1 MVIDPL
7 IVKREREMINSYL
20 NNVKRKL
27 EDAESLEYR
36 RSALNGFSLFLLISS
51 ITIAIYT
58 FLEFIFGFSS
68 PVRTILF
75 HSMLVFYTLLFSYLV
90 LIPILKSFF
99 IFSKPDYK
107 LTSKKIGLAFSEIKD
122 ELQNAIEILTSTLSG
137 YSTEL
142 IDAAF
147 ERIYKKSNSI
157 DFKKSVDFSNTK
169 KKFGFAATGILIVL
183 LLLLIVP
190 GFSSSAY
197 RILNYSKDYT
207 LPQRFHFQVQPG
219 NKEVTRGDDVLLVV
233 SISGDAPKKIS
244 LMRKSAEQTVFEEMV
259 LTPDESGKFN
269 YKASEIK
276 SSFEYF
282 ATAEGIKS
290 DLYKISLINR
300 PIITRLDITINPP
313 AYSRLPQ
320 TIQRDNGNIS
330 ALPGSKISININSS
344 RELSSAKILFGDS
357 LSKKMTVD
365 GNSARIDFPINNSL
379 SYSINIMDL
388 QNVANINPITYS
400 IQKLEDRFPS
410 INLITP
416 RENVKLESGGKV
428 STITKISDDYGFS
441 SLKLN
446 YRLTTS
452 KYRAT
457 EQEFMTIPII
467 IKKESIEEEV
477 YYVWDLSPLFLA
489 EGEAISFYMEVFDND
504 IVSGPKS
511 ARTQTLSILVPSL
524 DDLYQSAENIQQE
537 ASKDLTET
545 LKEAEELSRELK
557 KISEDL
563 KQNSK
568 DISWQ
573 EKERI
578 EKASQKF
585 NELMEKTDDASR
597 KLDEMR
603 RDLMQN
609 NLLSEETLQK
619 YNELQDLLDQLN
631 SEELREAFKRMQES
645 LQKMMRDNVQIS
657 LEELKANEEY
667 FKKSLERTLNLLKRI
682 QIEQKLDELIKR
694 TEDISKK
701 MDALTENTRQA
712 NLNEKNKR
720 DELTNRQNDIAK
732 DIDKMKNEMNSLER
746 IMSELN
752 DMPKDEIKKLI
763 DEFEKQNN
771 IELSSKILEE
781 LKQIQKM
788 EALKNQQKLSQNMQ
802 NTKSQMQ
809 SLQSALQQMNQMQI
823 FFDMMKI
830 LDDLLTLS
838 KEQEELKNNTSG
850 LSPNSPGINK
860 NSRAQSEI
868 QNNLNRVLQK
878 MSALSQKTF
887 AITPEMGRA
896 LGNASSDMQQS
907 ISLMQ
912 NGSPLGSSQKQTD
925 AMRSLNEA
933 ARLMKGGMDQM
944 MSGGQGGGMMGLM
957 QQLQQM
963 AQQQMDLNQLTQ
975 MLNQGRMTQEMM
987 SQMQRMA
994 QQQEIL
1000 RKSLEQLN
1008 RESQETGQSKR
1019 LATNL
1024 EKILEEMSE
1033 VVSNLQSQKLD
1044 DDLIKKQ
1051 EMILSKLLD
1060 AQRSI
1065 NERDFENER
1074 RSNTGRNV
1082 ERNSPPDLI
1091 LSTEEGRTKLRDE
1104 LLKAI
1109 REGYKKDYEE
1119 LIRKYFEA
1127 LEREKY

>member
-1 MVIDPL
+1 
-7 IVKREREMINSYL
+7 MINSSL
-20 NNVKRKL
+20 NNIKRKL
-27 EDAESLEYR
+27 ENAESLEHR
-36 RSALNGFSLFLLISS
+36 RSALSGLSSFLLIAAV
-51 ITIAIYT
+51 IIAVFT
-58 FLEFIFGFSS
+58 FLEFIFEFSS
-68 PVRTILF
+68 PIRTIIFYSILI
-75 HSMLVFYTLLFSYLV
+75 FYTLLFSYLV
-90 LIPILKSFF
+90 LIPILKSFY

-107 LTSKKIGLAFSEIKD
+107 STSKKIGLAFSEIKD
-122 ELQNAIEILTSTLSG
+122 ELQNAIELLTSSLSG

-142 IDAAF
+142 INAAF
-147 ERIYKKSNSI
+147 ERIYKKSSSI
-157 DFKKSVDFSNTK
+157 DFRRSVDFSKTK
-169 KKFGFAATGILIVL
+169 KKFGVTASGIIILT

-190 GFSSSAY
+190 GFSSSTY

-207 LPQRFHFQVQPG
+207 LPQRFNFNVQPG
-219 NKEVTRGDDVLLVV
+219 NKEVTRGEDVLIVV
-233 SISGDAPKKIS
+233 SISGEAPKKIS
-244 LMRKSAEQTVFEEMV
+244 LMRKYAEQTVFEEMV
-259 LTPDESGKFN
+259 LTSDKSGKFN
-269 YKASEIK
+269 YKATEIK
-276 SSFEYF
+276 NSFEYF
-282 ATAEGIKS
+282 AAAEGVKS
-290 DLYKISLINR
+290 ELYKISIVNR
-300 PIITRLDITINPP
+300 PIITQFDLTLTPP
-313 AYSRLPQ
+313 AYSGLPQ
-320 TIQRDNGNIS
+320 IIQRDNGNIS

-357 LSKKMTVD
+357 LLKKMNVAGSSASAD
-365 GNSARIDFPINNSL
+365 FQFNSTL
-379 SYSINIMDL
+379 SYSINIIDL
-388 QNVANINPITYS
+388 QNIVNINPITYS

-410 INLITP
+410 ITLITP
-416 RENVKLESGGKV
+416 RENIKLGSDGKI

-441 SLKLN
+441 SLMLN
-446 YRLTTS
+446 YKLTAS
-452 KYRAT
+452 KYRTAS
-457 EQEFMTIPII
+457 QGFITIPITF
-467 IKKESIEEEV
+467 KKESIEEEV

-489 EGEAISFYMEVFDND
+489 EGEAISFYLEVFDND

-511 ARTQTLSILVPSL
+511 ARTPMLSILVPSL
-524 DDLYQSAENIQQE
+524 DDLYQSAESKQQE
-537 ASKDLTET
+537 ASKDLSET

-557 KISEDL
+557 KISDDL

-585 NELMEKTDDASR
+585 NDLMEKTDDASR
-597 KLDEMR
+597 KLDEIR

-631 SEELREAFKRMQES
+631 SEELQEAFKRMQES
-645 LQKMMRDNVQIS
+645 LQKMMRDNVQLS
-657 LEELKANEEY
+657 VEELRANEEY

-694 TEDISKK
+694 TDDISIK
-701 MDALTENTRQA
+701 MDEFFENTRRS

-720 DELTNRQNDIAK
+720 DELTNRQNDIAR
-732 DIDKMKNEMNSLER
+732 DIEKMKNEMNSLEQK
-746 IMSELN
+746 MGELN
-752 DMPKDEIKKLI
+752 DMPKDEMEKLI

-771 IELSSKILEE
+771 IELSKEILEE
-781 LKQIQKM
+781 LKQMQKM
-788 EALKNQQKLSQNMQ
+788 EVLKNQQQLSKNIQ
-802 NTKSQMQ
+802 NTKNQMQ
-809 SLQSALQQMNQMQI
+809 SLQSALQQMNQMQT

-850 LSPNSPGINK
+850 LSPYSPEVNI
-860 NSRAQSEI
+860 NSRAQSNI
-868 QNNLNRVLQK
+868 QNNLNRILQK

-912 NGSPLGSSQKQTD
+912 NGNPVGSSQKQTD

-933 ARLMKGGMDQM
+933 ARLIKGGMDQM
-944 MSGGQGGGMMGLM
+944 MSGGQGGGMMGMM

-987 SQMQRMA
+987 SQMQRIT
-994 QQQEIL
+994 QQQEII

-1024 EKILEEMSE
+1024 EKILEEMKK

-1044 DDLIKKQ
+1044 DDLVKKQ
-1051 EMILSKLLD
+1051 ERILSKLLD

-1074 RSNTGRNV
+1074 RSNTGKNV

-1091 LSTEEGRTKLRDE
+1091 FSTEEGRNKLRDE

-1127 LEREKY
+1127 LEKEKY

>member
-1 MVIDPL
+1 
-7 IVKREREMINSYL
+7 MINSSL
-20 NNVKRKL
+20 NDIKRKL

-36 RSALNGFSLFLLISS
+36 RSALNGFSSFQLIAA
-51 ITIAIYT
+51 ITIAAYT
-58 FLEFIFGFSS
+58 FLEFAFGFNS

-75 HSMLVFYTLLFSYLV
+75 YSILIICSLLFTYLV
-90 LIPILKSFF
+90 LIPLIKSLF
-99 IFSKPDYK
+99 IFSKPDYRS
-107 LTSKKIGLAFSEIKD
+107 TSKKIGLAFSEIKD
-122 ELQNAIEILTSTLSG
+122 ELQNGIEILASSLSG

-142 IDAAF
+142 IEAAF
-147 ERIYKKSNSI
+147 ERIYKMSSSI
-157 DFKKSVDFSNTK
+157 DFNKSVDFSNTK
-169 KKFGFAATGILIVL
+169 KRLGFAAAGVL
-183 LLLLIVP
+183 LVFIFIIIIP
-190 GFSSSAY
+190 GLSSSAY
-197 RILNYSKDYT
+197 RIINYSKDFT
-207 LPQRFHFQVQPG
+207 PPQKFYFQLLPG
-219 NKEVTRGDDVLLVV
+219 NKEVTKGEDVTIIV
-233 SISGDAPKKIS
+233 SVSGDAPEKIS
-244 LMRKSAEQTVFEEMV
+244 LMQKSAEQTEFEES
-259 LTPDESGKFN
+259 LLSADESGKFV
-269 YKASEIK
+269 YKASEVK
-276 SSFEYF
+276 NSFEYF
-282 ATAEGIKS
+282 ATAEGIIS
-290 DLYKISLINR
+290 DLYKISVINR
-300 PIITRLDITINPP
+300 PIITQLNITINPP

-330 ALPGSKISININSS
+330 ALLGSKILINTTSS
-344 RELSSAKILFGDS
+344 RELSNASIVFGDS

-365 GNSARIDFPINNSL
+365 GNSARTEFTLNNS
-379 SYSINIMDL
+379 STYSINIIDY
-388 QNVANINPITYS
+388 QNIANINPITYS
-400 IQKLEDRFPS
+400 IQKLEDRPPS
-410 INLITP
+410 IILITP
-416 RENVKLESGGKV
+416 RESVKLGSDGKI
-428 STITKISDDYGFS
+428 STITKISDDYGFG
-441 SLKLN
+441 SLQLN
-446 YRLTTS
+446 YRLTAS
-452 KYRAT
+452 KYRTA
-457 EQEFMTIPII
+457 EQEFITIPIT

-477 YYVWDLSPLFLA
+477 YYVWDLAPLFLA

-511 ARTQTLSILVPSL
+511 ARTPTLSILVPSL
-524 DDLYQSAENIQQE
+524 DDLYQTAENIQQE
-537 ASKDLTET
+537 ASNDLSET

-557 KISEDL
+557 NISDDL

-578 EKASQKF
+578 EKASKKF

-645 LQKMMRDNVQIS
+645 LQKMLRDNVQIS

-667 FKKSLERTLNLLKRI
+667 FKKSLERTLNLLKRV

-694 TEDISKK
+694 SEDISKK
-701 MDALTENTRQA
+701 MDELSENTRQA
-712 NLNEKNKR
+712 NLNDKNKR
-720 DELTNRQNDIAK
+720 DELINRQNDLAK
-732 DIDKMKNEMNSLER
+732 DIERMKNEMNNLEQR
-746 IMSELN
+746 MGELK
-752 DMPKDEIKKLI
+752 DMPKEEMEMLI

-771 IELSSKILEE
+771 LELSGEVLEE
-781 LKQIQKM
+781 LKKMQKM
-788 EALKNQQKLSQNMQ
+788 EALKNQQQLSQNMQ

-809 SLQSALQQMNQMQI
+809 SLQSALQQMNQMRT
-823 FFDMMKI
+823 FVEMMKI

-838 KEQEELKNNTSG
+838 KEQEDLKNSTSN
-850 LSPNSPGINK
+850 LSPYSPEINK
-860 NSRAQSEI
+860 NSREQSEI
-868 QNNLNRVLQK
+868 QNNLNRILQK

-896 LGNASSDMQQS
+896 LGRAYSDMQQS
-907 ISLMQ
+907 ILLMQ
-912 NGSPLGSSQKQTD
+912 NGNPVGSSQKQTV
-925 AMRSLNEA
+925 AMGSLNEA

-944 MSGGQGGGMMGLM
+944 MSGGQGGGMMGMM

-975 MLNQGRMTQEMM
+975 MLNQGRLTQEMM
-987 SQMQRMA
+987 SQMQRLA

-1024 EKILEEMSE
+1024 EKILEEMGE

-1051 EMILSKLLD
+1051 ERILSKLLD

-1074 RSNTGRNV
+1074 RSNSGRNV
-1082 ERNSPPDLI
+1082 DRNSPPDLN
-1091 LSTEEGRTKLRDE
+1091 LSTEEGRNKLRDE

-1127 LEREKY
+1127 LEKEKY